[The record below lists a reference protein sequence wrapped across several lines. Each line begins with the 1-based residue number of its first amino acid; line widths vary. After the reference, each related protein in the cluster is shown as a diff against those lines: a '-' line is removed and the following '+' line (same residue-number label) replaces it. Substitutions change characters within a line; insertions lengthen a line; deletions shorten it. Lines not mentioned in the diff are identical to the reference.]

1 MTTEAPKREGRVVY
15 EKDGNVARITF
26 DNPPAHNAL
35 SRAMWQRLGDICA
48 EIADDR
54 SIRVVTFRGAGGKSF
69 VSGNDISGFL
79 SFESGK
85 DGINYERE
93 MDGFISAVES
103 LPQPTVAIIEGWAL
117 GGGLGISLACDF
129 RIATP
134 NSKFGYPV
142 GKTLGN
148 CLSIK
153 SYARLVAHV
162 GVAHAKRILLYGEMP
177 TAAEWHALGVVL
189 AVVEK
194 DQIDATAAEVV
205 ERLASMAPLTVQASK
220 EAIRRLTHAAHPAFD
235 DMIEMVY
242 GSEDFRN
249 GVRNFM
255 EKKPQNWL
263 GR

>member
-1 MTTEAPKREGRVVY
+1 MSQTEKPQGRIVY
-15 EKDGNVARITF
+15 EKDGNVGRITF

-35 SRAMWQRLGDICA
+35 SRAMWQKLGDTCT
-48 EIADDR
+48 EIAADR
-54 SIRVVTFRGAGGKSF
+54 SVRVVTFRGAGGKSF

-85 DGINYERE
+85 DGLAYEKE
-93 MDGFISAVES
+93 MDGFIAAVEA
-103 LPQPTVAIIEGWAL
+103 LPQPTVAVIEGWAL

-148 CLSIK
+148 CLSMK
-153 SYARLVAHV
+153 SYTRLVAHV

-177 TAAEWHALGVVL
+177 TAADWQALGVVL
-189 AVVEK
+189 DVVER
-194 DQIDATAAEVV
+194 DELDAKVAEVV

-220 EAIRRLTHAAHPAFD
+220 EAIRRQVYANQPDLD
-235 DMIEMVY
+235 DMVELVY

>member
-15 EKDGNVARITF
+15 EKDGHIARITF

-35 SRAMWQRLGDICA
+35 SRAMWQTLGDTCT
-48 EIADDR
+48 EIAGDR

-85 DGINYERE
+85 DGLAYEKE
-93 MDGFISAVES
+93 MDGFIAAVEA

-129 RIATP
+129 RVATP

-148 CLSIK
+148 CLSMK
-153 SYARLVAHV
+153 SYTRLVAHV
-162 GVAHAKRILLYGEMP
+162 GVAHAKRVLLYGEMP
-177 TAAEWHALGVVL
+177 TAADWHALGVVL
-189 AVVEK
+189 SVVEK
-194 DQIDATAAEVV
+194 EELDATVSELV
-205 ERLASMAPLTVQASK
+205 ERLASMAPLTVQTSK
-220 EAIRRLTHAAHPAFD
+220 EAIRRQMYANQPDLD
-235 DMIEMVY
+235 DMVELVY

-249 GVRNFM
+249 GVRNFI
-255 EKKPQNWL
+255 EKKPQQWL

>member
-1 MTTEAPKREGRVVY
+1 MTETVKTEGRVVY

-26 DNPPAHNAL
+26 DNPSAHNAL
-35 SRAMWQRLGDICA
+35 SRAMWQALGDRCE
-48 EIADDR
+48 EIARDR
-54 SIRVVTFRGAGGKSF
+54 TIRVVTFRGAGGKSF

-85 DGINYERE
+85 DGIAYEKE

-148 CLSIK
+148 CLSMK
-153 SYARLVAHV
+153 SYRRLVAHV
-162 GVAHAKRILLYGEMP
+162 GVAHAKRVLLYGDMP
-177 TAAEWHALGVVL
+177 TAADWHALGVVL
-189 AVVEK
+189 EVVER
-194 DQIDATAAEVV
+194 DQLDAKVTEVV
-205 ERLASMAPLTVQASK
+205 ERLASMAPLTVEASK
-220 EAIRRLTHAAHPAFD
+220 EAIRRATYADLPPFE
-235 DMIEMVY
+235 DMIEKVY

-249 GVRNFM
+249 GVRKFM